1 MDANATLALALTPF
15 MKFTEAQL
23 ESAIIEL
30 LGAEGYPHVSGEL
43 GERSSSCVSSIKDVA
58 TKDGAGAP
66 SLPRVLLHA
75 DLRAFLTKQYA
86 ADYITPQ
93 EIGAVIKQLEAYS
106 GADLYE
112 SNKAIM
118 KLVSDGFLLK
128 REDRNQ
134 KDLYIQLIDYS
145 ELVAFR
151 EPKTGEVPT
160 ILAEDFGEYNAA
172 GATSSHNIFKI
183 VNQLEIVGY
192 EKRIPDG
199 ILYINGLPLVVF
211 EFKSAIRE
219 DATIHDAYVQLTTRY
234 RRDIPELLKYNA
246 LSVISDGV
254 NNKVGS
260 LFAPYEF
267 FYAWRKTDGGDLVEV
282 DGINSLYSMIQGLF
296 HKSRL
301 LDVIRN
307 YIYFPDTSRRE
318 DKIVC
323 RYPQYYAAT
332 KLYQNILLHRK
343 TDSGRDGA
351 PTPSYSMMKDAAG
364 ATRLPDGKGGTY
376 FGATGCGKSYTML
389 FLARLLMKS
398 VDLASPTI
406 VLITDR
412 TDLDDQ
418 LSGTFTNAKGFIG
431 DESVISV
438 ESRDH
443 LRELLKGRTS
453 GGVFLTTIHKFTED
467 TELLT
472 ERTNVIVIS
481 DEAHRSQV
489 NLDQKLKIT
498 EDGVKRTFGFAK
510 YLHDSLPNATYVGF
524 TGTPID
530 ATLDVFGEVV
540 DAYTMT
546 ESVADEITVPI
557 VYEGRAAKVILDN
570 SKLEAIE
577 KYYDECAGR
586 GASDYAI
593 EDSKKTMAHMGAILG
608 DPKRIEALAADFV
621 EHYEKRVSEGSTV
634 AGKAMFVSSSR
645 QIAYDFYKAVI
656 AFLGE
661 RSSSCVT
668 LRDFDDVA
676 GATSLPDSLTRS
688 FGAAEEWHRRNL
700 PHRDKEGLIQSLT
713 FRLADSMPKHVLE
726 KMEAELTRFAE
737 DQQALERRKKMQFY
751 LDQGVGSCAL
761 NQPEVAQCVMDALR
775 HHDGERYRLLAWS
788 IMPNHVHVLIQA
800 YGEVAKIVQSWKSY
814 TGKWALKRNRRLEL
828 GIPSEQESFWQME
841 YWDRFIRNEEHFN
854 QTLDYILRNPVNAGL
869 DQNATAHLYT
879 GHTGNGRTKLELHPS
894 QIKMVMTRGKDD
906 EKALYHLLGNK
917 EERKKL
923 DVQFKKAESNFK
935 VAIVVDMWLTGFDV
949 PFLDTIY
956 IDKPIQRHNLIQT
969 ISRVN
974 RKFENK
980 KKGLVVDYIGI
991 KKQMNMALA
1000 HYSKADSS
1008 NIEEI
1013 EASII
1018 VVKDHLD
1025 LLGRLFHSFDTTPY
1039 FSGTPIAQL
1048 DCLNRAAE
1056 FVQLTEKIEMRTMFL
1071 VKRLKAAYDICS
1083 GSDAFTETERD
1094 HIHFYLAVRA
1104 IVAKLTKGEAPD
1116 SAQMN
1121 AKVRE
1126 MISEALKSDGIE
1138 EIFKL
1143 GEDGATEIDIFGD
1156 DYLAKI
1162 EKIKLPNTKIKLL
1175 QQLLKR
1181 AIEDF
1186 KKINKV
1192 KGVDFT
1198 KQFQALV
1205 NKYNERDEK
1214 DVLRSEVLEGFS
1226 EEMIELIHALQK
1238 EKESFGE
1245 MGIDLEEK
1253 SFYDILKSLAHKYD
1267 FEYPED
1273 KLIKLAKEVKTEV
1286 DDKAKYIDWNQ
1297 RDDIKAE
1304 LRAGLIVLL
1313 AENGYPPVDRDEVYK
1328 EIFEQAENF
1337 KKYQSLR

>member
-1 MDANATLALALTPF
+1 

-30 LGAEGYPHVSGEL
+30 LGVEGYPHVL
-43 GERSSSCVSSIKDVA
+43 GEAIERQTQEVLIK
-58 TKDGAGAP
+58 
-66 SLPRVLLHA
+66 A
-75 DLRAFLTKQYA
+75 DLRAFLAKQYA
-86 ADYITPQ
+86 ADHITPQ
-93 EIGAVIKQLEAYS
+93 EIEAVIKQLEAYS

-128 REDRNQ
+128 REDRSQ

-151 EPKTGEVPT
+151 EPNPGEVPS
-160 ILAEDFGEYNAA
+160 IVAEDQAVYG
-172 GATSSHNIFKI
+172 GSRNIYKI
-183 VNQLEIVGY
+183 VNQLEIIGH

-219 DATIHDAYVQLTTRY
+219 EATIHDAFVQLTVRY
-234 RRDIPELLKYNA
+234 KRDIPELFKFNA
-246 LSVISDGV
+246 FCVISDGV
-254 NNKVGS
+254 NNKAGS
-260 LFAPYEF
+260 FFAAYEF
-267 FYAWRKTDGGDLVEV
+267 FYAWRKTDGGDLIEV
-282 DGINSLYSMIQGLF
+282 DGINSLYSMIRGMF
-296 HKSRL
+296 HHTRL
-301 LDVIRN
+301 IDVIRN
-307 YIYFPDTSRRE
+307 FVYLPDTSRKE
-318 DKIVC
+318 EKILC

-332 KLYQNILLHRK
+332 KLYRNILLHMKRP
-343 TDSGRDGA
+343 DG
-351 PTPSYSMMKDAAG
+351 KG
-364 ATRLPDGKGGTY
+364 GDGKGGTY

-418 LSGTFTNAKGFIG
+418 LSGLFTNGKGYIG

-443 LRELLKGRTS
+443 LRELMKGRNS

-467 TELLT
+467 TELLAD
-472 ERTNVIVIS
+472 RTNVICIS

-498 EDGVKRTFGFAK
+498 EDGVKQTFGFAK

-570 SKLEAIE
+570 SKLQEIE
-577 KYYDECAGR
+577 NYYDQCAEA

-593 EDSKKTMAHMGAILG
+593 EDSKKTMANMGAILG
-608 DPKRIEALAADFV
+608 DPQRIEALAADFV
-621 EHYEKRVSEGSTV
+621 AHYEKRVEEGSTV
-634 AGKAMFVSSSR
+634 AGKAIFVSSSR
-645 QIAYDFYKAVI
+645 QIAYDFYQQVI
-656 AFLGE
+656 ARRPEWAEVRVCAEGVELSDQKKKE
-661 RSSSCVT
+661 I
-668 LRDFDDVA
+668 
-676 GATSLPDSLTRS
+676 LPMAR
-688 FGAAEEWHRRNL
+688 
-700 PHRDKEGLIQSLT
+700 IQ
-713 FRLADSMPKHVLE
+713 
-726 KMEAELTRFAE
+726 
-737 DQQALERRKKMQFY
+737 
-751 LDQGVGSCAL
+751 
-761 NQPEVAQCVMDALR
+761 
-775 HHDGERYRLLAWS
+775 
-788 IMPNHVHVLIQA
+788 
-800 YGEVAKIVQSWKSY
+800 
-814 TGKWALKRNRRLEL
+814 
-828 GIPSEQESFWQME
+828 
-841 YWDRFIRNEEHFN
+841 
-854 QTLDYILRNPVNAGL
+854 
-869 DQNATAHLYT
+869 
-879 GHTGNGRTKLELHPS
+879 
-894 QIKMVMTRGKDD
+894 MVMTRGKDD
-906 EKALYHLLGNK
+906 EKALYDLLGNK
-917 EERKKL
+917 DERKKF
-923 DVQFKKAESNFK
+923 DTQFKKAESNFK
-935 VAIVVDMWLTGFDV
+935 IAIVVDMWLTGFDV

-956 IDKPIQRHNLIQT
+956 IDKPVQRHNLIQT

-991 KKQMNMALA
+991 KRQMNLALA

-1018 VVKDHLD
+1018 VVRDHLD
-1025 LLGRLFHSFDTTPY
+1025 LLARIFHLFDTRPY
-1039 FSGTPIAQL
+1039 FSGTPVERL
-1048 DCLNRAAE
+1048 HCLNLAAE
-1056 FVQLTEKIEMRTMFL
+1056 YVQLTDKIEKRVMFL

-1083 GSDAFTETERD
+1083 GSDVITQAERD
-1094 HIHFYLAVRA
+1094 HIHFYLAVRS

-1121 AKVRE
+1121 YKVRQ
-1126 MISEALKSDGIE
+1126 MISEALQSDGIE

-1181 AIEDF
+1181 VVEDF
-1186 KKINKV
+1186 KKINKI

-1267 FEYPED
+1267 FDYPED
-1273 KLIKLAKEVKTEV
+1273 KLIKLAKEVKVVV
-1286 DDKAKYIDWNQ
+1286 DDKAKYTDWNQ
-1297 RDDIKAE
+1297 RADIKAE
-1304 LRAGLIVLL
+1304 LKVDLIILL

-1337 KKYQSLR
+1337 KKYQMA